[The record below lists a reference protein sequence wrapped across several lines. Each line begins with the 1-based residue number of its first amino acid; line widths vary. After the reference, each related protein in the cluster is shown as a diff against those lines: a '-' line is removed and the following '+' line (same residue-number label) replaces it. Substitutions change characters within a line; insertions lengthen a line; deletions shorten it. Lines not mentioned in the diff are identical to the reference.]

1 MSYSIQAGADPASK
15 IKDSVTLTVA
25 QVVCKRDGSD
35 IGGGSGA
42 AAQEVQGTTPAGATA
57 IGNPVQVGSVVVDPA
72 SQPTY
77 SMGQAA
83 PLNADENGNLM
94 VNDRLKTTADQ
105 ITILPKQYS
114 TQSTF
119 TPVTA
124 PGTVFTIAAGQKG
137 VIQNLAAAALY
148 VKLGATA
155 SSSSFSFIL
164 PGCTIALDGTSP
176 RVDIDD
182 FVGAVSI
189 KAATGTENA
198 LAYLLS

>member
-1 MSYSIQAGADPASK
+1 MPQPMYQSPPKWGDTAEVLLGKLWYSIS
-15 IKDSVTLTVA
+15 
-25 QVVCKRDGSD
+25 
-35 IGGGSGA
+35 GGGGGGGTQQVQGTAASGA
-42 AAQEVQGTTPAGATA
+42 AAS
-57 IGNPVQVGSVVVDPA
+57 GNPVQVGSVVVDPA

-77 SMGQAA
+77 SVGQAA

-105 ITILPKQYS
+105 ITTVPKQYS

-155 SSSSFSFIL
+155 SSSSFSVIL
-164 PGCTIALDGTSP
+164 PACTLALDGTSP
-176 RVDIDD
+176 PFVIDD
-182 FVGAVSI
+182 FIGVVSI
-189 KAATGTENA
+189 KAASSTESA
-198 LAYLLS
+198 IAYLLS